1 MVRAD
6 TDEPLV
12 AVHAHTA
19 GADVIVIGG
28 GVVGSAVAYH
38 LARDGHDAGLLDRR
52 DDGADLEVLAANE
65 RRIRRRQTALG
76 YPPEGT
82 IYEQRGW
89 SQPVT
94 GAQPGV

>member
-12 AVHAHTA
+12 AVHAHTV

-38 LARDGHDAGLLDRR
+38 LARHR